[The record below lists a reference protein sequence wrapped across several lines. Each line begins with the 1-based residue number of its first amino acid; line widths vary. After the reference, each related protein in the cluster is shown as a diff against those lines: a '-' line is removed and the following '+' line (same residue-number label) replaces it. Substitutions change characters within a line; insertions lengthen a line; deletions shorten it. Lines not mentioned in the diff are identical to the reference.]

1 MKGLWYDIFAQIVAM
16 SLGPGP
22 QLIATLLANISYYKP
37 FIHTKRS
44 WRPRGHFSHLL
55 GAEPHNYPV
64 TSNDARSP
72 HNS

>member
-55 GAEPHNYPV
+55 GAEPGRP
-64 TSNDARSP
+64 P
-72 HNS
+72 HRTNE

>member
-37 FIHTKRS
+37 FIHTKRVENA
-44 WRPRGHFSHLL
+44 G
-55 GAEPHNYPV
+55 GASRTFWEPDP
-64 TSNDARSP
+64 
-72 HNS
+72 